1 MSFGLVGAGLGL
13 VSSVIGGFAK
23 RSAAKYNAKVAN
35 NNAKAIEQQGAYE
48 QGLQRERNARML
60 GAQEVAIAK
69 SGASLSGSLLDS
81 LINSAGDGEMDVQ
94 AIGYDTKLRSNAER
108 QAAQQFKSQ
117 ARSSLFTSVVDGT
130 TNLLSNIKSPWAS
143 SAPNSAGLKNP
154 WAVSKS
160 QAPWLATSW
169 PSSKIKYKG

>member
-13 VSSVIGGFAK
+13 VSSVVGGLAK
-23 RSAAKYNAKVAN
+23 RKAAKYNAKVAN

-69 SGASLSGSLLDS
+69 SGASLSGSLLDG

-130 TNLLSNIKSPWAS
+130 TNLLSNIKSPWAPNTPSMTS
-143 SAPNSAGLKNP
+143 SKNP
-154 WAVSKS
+154 WSVTKGR
-160 QAPWLATSW
+160 APWLSTSW
-169 PSSKIKYKG
+169 PSSKIKYPG

>member
-69 SGASLSGSLLDS
+69 SGASLSGSLLDG

-117 ARSSLFTSVVDGT
+117 ARSSLFT
-130 TNLLSNIKSPWAS
+130 N
-143 SAPNSAGLKNP
+143 
-154 WAVSKS
+154 
-160 QAPWLATSW
+160 
-169 PSSKIKYKG
+169 KIGRAHV